1 MSENVCAMCGKTFES
16 RSKLTQHSIQTHE
29 EKKCD
34 ECGNMFKKA
43 NFARHLK
50 VHTGRSVLTC
60 EECGKTFNRT
70 DGFRKHVNRFHEE
83 TAEHECGD
91 CKKTF
96 SQKWY
101 LKEHMIIH
109 TGAPRKQCK
118 YCEKDFSSKS
128 HLHRHVKKCHPTPK
142 ILVNTQGFIIPI
154 TTMLTSQQ
162 RSTERLF
169 WQVLS
174 ISIVTTSSFNPVV
187 SIKNNVSLCCHY
199 VLSRISLSLSQ

>member
-1 MSENVCAMCGKTFES
+1 MPENICATCGKTFES
-16 RSKLTQHSIQTHE
+16 SSKLTQHSTKTHD

-34 ECGNMFKKA
+34 ECGNMFQKA

-50 VHTGRSVLTC
+50 VHTGRSSVLTC
-60 EECGKTFNRT
+60 EECGKTFKRT
-70 DGFRKHVNRFHEE
+70 DAFRKHVNRFHEE

-101 LKEHMIIH
+101 LKEH
-109 TGAPRKQCK
+109 
-118 YCEKDFSSKS
+118 
-128 HLHRHVKKCHPTPK
+128 
-142 ILVNTQGFIIPI
+142 IPI

-162 RSTERLF
+162 RSTDRLF

-174 ISIVTTSSFNPVV
+174 TSIVTTSSFNPVV